1 MIDKTSIE
9 NLSQRIDI
17 VDIISHFI
25 EVKKQGSSY
34 ICVCPFHNDKNPSM
48 HINSQKGFYH
58 CFSCKAG
65 GDVFKFVMDYEKISF
80 KEAVEKIANLSNFT
94 LTYTKEK
101 KENQKDLKY
110 ILPLLN
116 AFYKENLPK
125 HKEILTY
132 LYSRK
137 LDDQDIK
144 KFELGFAP
152 KSEETL
158 RLLTNENINFQDAL
172 EVGAIKNQD
181 KEFYASF
188 IQRITFPIYDHK
200 NILIG
205 FGGRTLNSSNLAKYV
220 NSPQNKLFDKS
231 RIFYAFNLAK
241 DYIAK
246 KKEIII
252 CEGYMDAIAFHK
264 AGLNNAVAVLGTA
277 LTQNHLP
284 LIKRYDAKAVLCFD
298 NDNAGLQ
305 AAFKSAF
312 LLSTNKIDGKVI
324 LLEGGK
330 DPAELVA
337 NNQNKVL
344 FNLLE
349 QGIELGEFYIKTML
363 DNLPLKT
370 ILDKQKALENIQKY
384 TFLLEPLIAN
394 SYKTLVSK
402 LLGVE
407 ENFIHL
413 SKKSSQNKN
422 LVNTYN
428 ISQKIYLSEFEILD
442 YLLREKKARELF
454 HLISDK
460 ACFKHQNILEKIFQN
475 INLEDSDIRELYLRN
490 FRKLENENEF
500 LLGICKINLAF
511 LNQISIKKTNLAL
524 KKQIFS
530 LLEKNSEKLKKN
542 LNQNELFIF
551 LKDCLTTL
559 KQEKNEE
566 NLESLFKHLYKIFSK
581 NYFTFIELNLKENEH
596 PF

>member
-1 MIDKTSIE
+1 MIDKASIE

-80 KEAVEKIANLSNFT
+80 KEAVEKVATLSNFT

-101 KENQKDLKY
+101 KEQKDLKY

-125 HKEILTY
+125 HKEILSY

-137 LDDQDIK
+137 LNDQDIK

-200 NILIG
+200 NILVG
-205 FGGRTLNSSNLAKYV
+205 FGGRTLNTSNLAKYV

-231 RIFYAFNLAK
+231 RIFYAFNIAK
-241 DYIAK
+241 DYIAQ

-284 LIKRYDAKAVLCFD
+284 LIKRYDAKVILCFD

-312 LLSTNKIDGKVI
+312 LLSTNKIDGKVV

-337 NNQNKVL
+337 NNQNKAL
-344 FNLLE
+344 FQLLE

-363 DNLPLKT
+363 DKFPLKT
-370 ILDKQKALENIQKY
+370 MLDKQKALENIQKY

-394 SYKTLVSK
+394 SYKNLVSK

-413 SKKSSQNKN
+413 SKNSNQNKN
-422 LVNTYN
+422 LINLYN
-428 ISQKIYLSEFEILD
+428 NPQKIYLSEFEILD
-442 YLLREKKARELF
+442 YLFKEQKARELF

-475 INLEDSDIRELYLRN
+475 IGLEDSDIRELYLKN
-490 FRKLENENEF
+490 FRKLENKNEF

-511 LNQISIKKTNLAL
+511 LNQINIKKTNLAL

-542 LNQNELFIF
+542 LNQNELFLF
-551 LKDCLTTL
+551 LKDCLITL
-559 KQEKNEE
+559 KQERNEE
-566 NLESLFKHLYKIFSK
+566 NLELFFKHLYKILSK
-581 NYFTFIELNLKENEH
+581 NYFTFIELNLKENNH

>member
-1 MIDKTSIE
+1 MIDKASIE

-80 KEAVEKIANLSNFT
+80 KEAVEKVATLSNFT

-101 KENQKDLKY
+101 KEQKDLKY

-125 HKEILTY
+125 HKEILSY

-137 LDDQDIK
+137 LNDQDIK

-200 NILIG
+200 NILVG
-205 FGGRTLNSSNLAKYV
+205 FGGRTLNTSNLAKYV

-231 RIFYAFNLAK
+231 RIFYAFNIAK
-241 DYIAK
+241 DYIAQ

-284 LIKRYDAKAVLCFD
+284 LIKRYDAKVILCFD

-312 LLSTNKIDGKVI
+312 LLSTNKIDGKVV

-337 NNQNKVL
+337 NNQNKAL
-344 FNLLE
+344 FQLLE

-363 DNLPLKT
+363 DKFPLKT
-370 ILDKQKALENIQKY
+370 MLDKQKALENIQKY

-394 SYKTLVSK
+394 SYKNLVSK

-407 ENFIHL
+407 ENFIYL
-413 SKKSSQNKN
+413 SKNSNQNKN
-422 LVNTYN
+422 LINLYN
-428 ISQKIYLSEFEILD
+428 NPQKIYLSEFEILD
-442 YLLREKKARELF
+442 YLFKEQKARELF

-475 INLEDSDIRELYLRN
+475 IGLEDSDIRELYLKN

-511 LNQISIKKTNLAL
+511 LNQINIKKTNLAL

-542 LNQNELFIF
+542 LNQNELFLF
-551 LKDCLTTL
+551 LKDCLITL
-559 KQEKNEE
+559 KQERNEE
-566 NLESLFKHLYKIFSK
+566 NLELFFKHLYKILSK
-581 NYFTFIELNLKENEH
+581 NYFTFIELNLKENNH

>member
-1 MIDKTSIE
+1 MIDKASIE

-200 NILIG
+200 NILVG

-241 DYIAK
+241 DYIAQ

-284 LIKRYDAKAVLCFD
+284 LIKRYDAKVVLCFD

-370 ILDKQKALENIQKY
+370 IFDKQKALENIQKY

-460 ACFKHQNILEKIFQN
+460 ACFKHRNILEKIFQN

-542 LNQNELFIF
+542 LNQNELFTF
-551 LKDCLTTL
+551 LKNCLMTL

-566 NLESLFKHLYKIFSK
+566 NLESLFKYLYKIFSK